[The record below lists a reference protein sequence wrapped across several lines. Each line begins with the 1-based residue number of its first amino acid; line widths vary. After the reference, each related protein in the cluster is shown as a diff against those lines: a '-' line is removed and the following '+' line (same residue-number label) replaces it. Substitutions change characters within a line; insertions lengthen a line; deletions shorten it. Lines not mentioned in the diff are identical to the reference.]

1 MKDRLR
7 ELLVLRHRTIES
19 LIVDQVLLPHTLTCQ
34 NLHFLGSY

>member
-19 LIVDQVLLPHTLTCQ
+19 LIVDQVLCHTP
-34 NLHFLGSY
+34 